1 MNRLTTCF
9 LHVEPNQ
16 MICTADQLTGFLGAI
31 VVKGLIKIMFFH
43 KNDSKT
49 PMLDVTAKRYSFL
62 EPGKKALHLKKH
74 RSV

>member
-31 VVKGLIKIMFFH
+31 VVKGLIKIMFLIMFF
-43 KNDSKT
+43 
-49 PMLDVTAKRYSFL
+49 LSFKDHVL
-62 EPGKKALHLKKH
+62 P
-74 RSV
+74 

>member
-31 VVKGLIKIMFFH
+31 VVKGLIKIMF
-43 KNDSKT
+43 
-49 PMLDVTAKRYSFL
+49 
-62 EPGKKALHLKKH
+62 
-74 RSV
+74 